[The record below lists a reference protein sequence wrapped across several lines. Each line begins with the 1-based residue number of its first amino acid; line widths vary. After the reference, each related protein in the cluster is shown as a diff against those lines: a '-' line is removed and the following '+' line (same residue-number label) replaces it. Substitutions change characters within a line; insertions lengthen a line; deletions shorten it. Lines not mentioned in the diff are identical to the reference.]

1 MISAFFLCMKFFL
14 KFSVFSIYGKSS
26 FELATFQVF
35 SSCMWLLANVLD
47 EEFVRLFARY
57 KEGECEGHLNGECS
71 RKVADGYV
79 LLHSILKYLS

>member
-1 MISAFFLCMKFFL
+1 MISAFFLCMKFL
-14 KFSVFSIYGKSS
+14 KFSVFS
-26 FELATFQVF
+26 TFMANLHLNWPHFKCSVVV
-35 SSCMWLLANVLD
+35 CGYWLTFWMRNLLGC
-47 EEFVRLFARY
+47 FARY